1 MSGARLLLSYN
12 IIPQVQQEYMN
23 YVINEF
29 IPALESLGLRNT
41 GVWHTAYGNY
51 PIRLLV
57 FVSDDPESMKRA
69 LASNKWEEAENRL
82 KTFVTDYSHRVVP
95 ADSRFRF

>member
-29 IPALESLGLRNT
+29 IPALESIGLRNT

-82 KTFVTDYSHRVVP
+82 KTFVTDYSQRVVP

>member
-29 IPALESLGLRNT
+29 IPALENIGLKNA

-57 FVSDDPESMKRA
+57 FLSDDPAAMKR
-69 LASNKWEEAENRL
+69 LSKS
-82 KTFVTDYSHRVVP
+82 TVP
-95 ADSRFRF
+95 PMRM

>member
-1 MSGARLLLSYN
+1 MSGSRLLLSYN

-29 IPALESLGLRNT
+29 IPALENIGLKNA

-57 FVSDDPESMKRA
+57 FLSDDPAAMKRA
-69 LASNKWEEAENRL
+69 LASPKWEEAESRL
-82 KTFVTDYSHRVVP
+82 KTFVTDYSRRVVP
-95 ADSRFRF
+95 ADTRFRF